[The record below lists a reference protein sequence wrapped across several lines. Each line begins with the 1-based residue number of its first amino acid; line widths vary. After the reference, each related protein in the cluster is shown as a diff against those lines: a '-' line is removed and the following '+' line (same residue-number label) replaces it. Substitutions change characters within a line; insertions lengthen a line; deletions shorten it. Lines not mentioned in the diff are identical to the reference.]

1 MIDLVL
7 AFDLILMTT
16 LISLAWLLLA
26 SRDLFRAVVLFIA
39 FGLLLALAWT
49 RLGAVDVALAEAAI
63 GAGITGTLLLVGLGK
78 LGSAERCRRTP
89 RPTTFLQRLTP
100 AVLIGIIIPSVTIIL
115 LLELR
120 QLQIVS
126 SGQQG
131 LVLSLLDISGTDHP
145 VTAVLLNFRAWDTL
159 LEKGVLLLALV
170 SIWSL
175 DQARP
180 LFHQEAPS
188 PVLKGLSQ
196 LYLPILVIVSGALL
210 WQGGY
215 APGGAFQA
223 GALLSAGILLAILGG
238 RSLLPAWYGMP
249 LRLLAGCGL
258 LIFILI
264 AAATLLAGNL
274 PLQYPQELAG
284 ALILLIEIVATVSIA
299 VILAAAVAGGHPAEI
314 SATEQQQPPSSEGTS

>member
-1 MIDLVL
+1 MTDAAVLFDLVL
-7 AFDLILMTT
+7 MTA

-26 SRDLFRAVVLFIA
+26 SRDLFRAVVLFIS

-49 RLGAVDVALAEAAI
+49 RLGAPDVALAEAAI
-63 GAGITGTLLLVGLGK
+63 GAGITGALLLVGLGK
-78 LGSAERCRRTP
+78 LGSAERCRRIP

-100 AVLIGIIIPSVTIIL
+100 AVLIGMIIPSVTMIL

-120 QLQIVS
+120 NLKMAS
-126 SGQQG
+126 PGQQE
-131 LVLSLLDISGTDHP
+131 LVLSVLDISGTNHP

-175 DQARP
+175 NRARP
-180 LFHQEAPS
+180 LFHQEALS
-188 PVLKGLSQ
+188 PVLKSLSH
-196 LYLPILVIVSGALL
+196 LYLPIVVMVAGALL

-238 RSLLPAWYGMP
+238 RSLSPTWYGLP

-258 LIFILI
+258 LFFILV
-264 AAATLLAGNL
+264 AAATLPITGL
-274 PLQYPQELAG
+274 PLQYPQPLAG
-284 ALILLIEIVATVSIA
+284 ALILMIEIVATVSIA
-299 VILAAAVAGGHPAEI
+299 VILAAAVAGGHPVTIHSE
-314 SATEQQQPPSSEGTS
+314 ERQQTPSSRGTS